1 MRSTRGDDAYRGRHL
16 VACDEHRRGHGQVVL
31 ATLDSKDQT
40 YQGCTGVASEL
51 ETDSVTDFR
60 ARMHDRPPN
69 VASEPGRPSAGVAGQ
84 LNALGV
90 TGFFADAVGSQL
102 TRANLGWQPL
112 FGLLSVAYYALH
124 YMFASQ
130 TAHVG
135 ALYSAFLAMMLSSGV
150 RPPQSSLQPAPF
162 PVCSRKRCIS
172 AD

>member
-1 MRSTRGDDAYRGRHL
+1 MAGELNALGVKPQCFDP
-16 VACDEHRRGHGQVVL
+16 RRP
-31 ATLDSKDQT
+31 
-40 YQGCTGVASEL
+40 C
-51 ETDSVTDFR
+51 
-60 ARMHDRPPN
+60 
-69 VASEPGRPSAGVAGQ
+69 AGVAGQ

-112 FGLLSVAYYALH
+112 FGLLSVAYYGLH

-135 ALYSAFLAMMLSSGV
+135 ALYSAFLAMMLSSGA
-150 RPPQSSLQPAPF
+150 RPPHSSPQAASS
-162 PVCSRKRCIS
+162 PVCSRERCMS